1 MANINLL
8 SNKFINFKIKIM
20 KRIYIVL
27 ISLFLSLFSYAD
39 QITLETAKDAAIS
52 FINKKTDLNTDS
64 SRTQLVYI
72 NQNNDVNYFYVFNF
86 NDSGY
91 VIVSGDD
98 DVYPIL
104 GYSDEGIFTPEIE
117 NQALIKFLNNYKNQI
132 SYVIQNNVDATEDI
146 ENSWNTLLDK
156 NNFRLNQSNNQF
168 SIVEPLVSVKWDQGL
183 YFNDQCPLDEENGL
197 EYYGYRA
204 VTGCP
209 ATAMAQIMKYWNY
222 PEQGTGFKS
231 YNHETYG
238 TLSANFG
245 GTYYN
250 WNAMPTYVNN
260 PNEAVAE
267 LMYHCGVAV
276 EMQYGPALSGS
287 YVIEDYTPSIE
298 QTCENAYKTY
308 FGYNPETLEGII
320 RSYTDQNGNLVE
332 NYSDSEWINLMK
344 DELNNSRPIQYA
356 GFGGGGGHTWVCD
369 GYDSND
375 FFHMNWGWGGA
386 HDGYFSL
393 NSLNPSGLG
402 IGGGTGGYN
411 DTQQVLIGIQ
421 PMNIDQPEDEFDLRL
436 YSEISIS
443 ENPVGFTND
452 FNLAFDVANYGSLQ
466 FDGEIGAAIFDIN
479 GNFITFNQIQASTLP
494 SLTYLSYD
502 LNNQSGIILV
512 PGSYYAQVY
521 YRNSDVD
528 WTSVS
533 NGDYNNFIPFDIN
546 YSADIEINSNFS
558 LVGNSEDN
566 VYQGDDVTINVDIIN
581 TGQNT
586 FFGSYRLLL
595 STLDGTPVQ
604 DIQILNENNGL
615 PQNSSYGGVDF
626 TGNVS
631 AAPGTYLLILAYQY
645 SGTDSWY
652 YAGSTSFQ
660 NPVYVNV
667 QAQPLAPDIYEPNNS
682 VSTAYVFYPEFN
694 NDTESY
700 YIPSTNIHTGDDMD
714 YYIFSLPDG
723 FDYSLNANVFDSY
736 NNENYSGDV
745 MFSFSIDN
753 GVTWSDVYDSVSN
766 EELIISNGGNVY
778 IHAAPA
784 LAGITGT
791 YQLNINIS
799 RETLSLGDISYN
811 DEIIIYPNPASEKI
825 NIKLKNDQLSYN
837 NISIINSLGQVVKTQ
852 KSNSEIDVNIDVK
865 DLPSGLYLLNI
876 NSDSSTSVK
885 KLIIEK

>member
-1 MANINLL
+1 
-8 SNKFINFKIKIM
+8 M

-64 SRTQLVYI
+64 SRTQLVYV

-104 GYSDEGIFTPEIE
+104 GYSDEGVFVLE
-117 NQALIKFLNNYKNQI
+117 NENLALVKFLENYKNQI
-132 SYVIQNNVDATEDI
+132 SYVIQNNIDATEDI
-146 ENSWNTLLDK
+146 ENSWNALLDK

-168 SIVEPLVSVKWDQGL
+168 SIVEPLISVKWGQAP
-183 YFNDQCPLDEENGL
+183 YVNDQCPLDEENGL
-197 EYYGYRA
+197 AQNGYRA

-222 PEQGTGFKS
+222 PQQGTGFKS
-231 YNHETYG
+231 YNHEAYG

-276 EMQYGPALSGS
+276 EMGYGPASSGS
-287 YVIEDYTPSIE
+287 YVIEDIAPTIE

-308 FGYNPETLEGII
+308 FDYNPDTLEGVV
-320 RSYTDQNGNLVE
+320 RSYTDQNGNFIE

-356 GFGGGGGHTWVCD
+356 GYGGGGGHTWVCD

-375 FFHMNWGWGGA
+375 FFHMNWGWGGQS
-386 HDGYFSL
+386 DGYFTLISL
-393 NSLNPSGLG
+393 SPDELG
-402 IGGGTGGYN
+402 TGGGTGGYN
-411 DTQQVLIGIQ
+411 DTQHALIGIQ

-436 YSEISIS
+436 YSEINIS

-533 NGDYNNFIPFDIN
+533 NGDYNNFITFDIN

-615 PQNSSYGGVDF
+615 PQNYSYGGVDF

-660 NPVYVNV
+660 NPVYVNI

-753 GVTWSDVYDSVSN
+753 GVTWSNVYDSVSN
-766 EELIISNGGNVY
+766 EELIIPNGGNVY
-778 IHAAPA
+778 IHAAPV

-791 YQLNINIS
+791 YQLNINVS

-811 DEIIIYPNPASEKI
+811 NEIIVYPNPASEKI

-852 KSNSEIDVNIDVK
+852 KSNSETDVNIDVK